1 VSAQHQGALVG
12 LGAFAVLLVLD
23 RHASATQQAVGALLG
38 CVVVIALEW
47 ARRTPPER
55 PRVEAP
61 RNRRREVRP

>member
-1 VSAQHQGALVG
+1 MSAQCQGAIVG
-12 LGAFAVLLVLD
+12 LGAFALLLVLD
-23 RHASATQQAVGALLG
+23 HRASPTQQAVGALLG

-55 PRVEAP
+55 PRIEPP